1 MKKRNLHHY
10 EEEGSDVLPVQGHS
24 LVVQRALPTVQII
37 EHDYF
42 VTTTCSSLDGGNNE
56 NIIT

>member
-24 LVVQRALPTVQII
+24 LVERRALPTVQIT
-37 EHDYF
+37 EDSRLTQYF
-42 VTTTCSSLDGGNNE
+42 SNTTIL
-56 NIIT
+56 